1 MNPARLAELNHQRA
15 LVREQLAWLEREIA
29 KESAGFVPPNVVQ
42 LPAPI
47 QSPQSSSSVSLPEGR
62 PSAQRLP
69 IAAEVAAY
77 RPDPVST
84 ASDTRRGCF
93 VALAIIALVIV
104 GTLTAIYA
112 WRYSDRPL
120 VFVAEKDAGTPEDA
134 SPGPSSPPPKK

>member
-15 LVREQLAWLEREIA
+15 LVHEQLAWLEREIA
-29 KESAGFVPPNVVQ
+29 NEGAGFVPPNVVQ
-42 LPAPI
+42 PTAAI
-47 QSPQSSSSVSLPEGR
+47 QSPGGVQLSEILPAGQK
-62 PSAQRLP
+62 SP
-69 IAAEVAAY
+69 IAAETEAY

-93 VALAIIALVIV
+93 VALAIIALIIV

-120 VFVAEKDAGTPEDA
+120 LFVGENDVAAPQGA
-134 SPGPSSPPPKK
+134 SPRPSTAAPK